1 MQVRFISV
9 SLSRSLSVSL
19 FISLTVPCLHVRMHN
34 CMCLYLC
41 MYVCVCVFTHVCI
54 YASMCLR
61 IYDRPIFVSDCD
73 YVWSYCTSEADY
85 LRGPLA
91 KKIPCISGNSL
102 SNP

>member
-61 IYDRPIFVSDCD
+61 IYDRPIFVSVIM
-73 YVWSYCTSEADY
+73 YGVTVHLKLITYGVPWQKRFHAYPVI
-85 LRGPLA
+85 R
-91 KKIPCISGNSL
+91 
-102 SNP
+102 